1 MAEVLGGRYALA
13 GVLGAGEGTVV
24 HRARDLVTGRSVAV
38 KVWEPDPARD
48 VMYTVRKRRE
58 AGRMRVVDHPAI
70 VAVLDTGE
78 VAGQPFVVTELVDGG
93 PVGVRRRAPGRAVEI
108 AAEVCAALDAA
119 RRWGVW
125 HGAIGPTNVLLTRD
139 GRVKVT
145 DFSAMSHYGPRAI
158 MSPEQAATGS
168 IGPSSDVYAVGC
180 LLFAML
186 TGRLPFDG
194 EGHEVAYRHIVS
206 APPRLPGAVGATVW
220 RAMAKVPADR
230 HPSPAA
236 LRAEL
241 LVTGSGGFGAGV
253 PG

>member
-13 GVLGAGEGTVV
+13 GVLGAGRGTVV
-24 HRARDLVTGRSVAV
+24 HRARDLTLGRSVAV
-38 KVWEPDPARD
+38 KVWEPDPAQD
-48 VMYTVRKRRE
+48 VMFTFRTRRE
-58 AGRMRVVDHPAI
+58 AGVLRGLEHPAI
-70 VAVLDTGE
+70 AVVLDTGE

-93 PVGVRRRAPGRAVEI
+93 PVGTGLRTSGRAVEI

-119 RRWGVW
+119 SRWGVW

-145 DFSAMSHYGPRAI
+145 DFAAMAHSGPRPI
-158 MSPEQAATGS
+158 MSPEQAAIGH
-168 IGPSSDVYAVGC
+168 IGPRSDVYAVGC
-180 LLFAML
+180 LLYVML

-194 EGHEVAYRHIVS
+194 EGYEVAYRHIVS
-206 APPRLPGAVGATVW
+206 APPRLPGALGATVW
-220 RAMAKVPADR
+220 RAMAKRPAER

-241 LVTGSGGFGAGV
+241 LVTGSGGFGGD
-253 PG
+253 PRG

>member
-24 HRARDLVTGRSVAV
+24 HRARDLTTGRSVAV
-38 KVWEPDPARD
+38 KVWRPDPARD
-48 VMYTVRKRRE
+48 VMFTARMRRE
-58 AGRMRVVDHPAI
+58 NGILRVLDHPAI
-70 VAVLDTGE
+70 AAVLDTGE
-78 VAGQPFVVTELVDGG
+78 VAGQPYVVTELVDGG
-93 PVGVRRRAPGRAVEI
+93 PVGVGRRTPGRAVEI
-108 AAEVCAALDAA
+108 AAQVCTALEAAW
-119 RRWGVW
+119 RFRTW

-145 DFSAMSHYGPRAI
+145 DFGTMALPRPRAI
-158 MSPEQAATGS
+158 MSPEQAATGHM
-168 IGPSSDVYAVGC
+168 GPQSDVYAVGC
-180 LLFAML
+180 LLFALL

-241 LVTGSGGFGAGV
+241 LVTGSGGFDAGV